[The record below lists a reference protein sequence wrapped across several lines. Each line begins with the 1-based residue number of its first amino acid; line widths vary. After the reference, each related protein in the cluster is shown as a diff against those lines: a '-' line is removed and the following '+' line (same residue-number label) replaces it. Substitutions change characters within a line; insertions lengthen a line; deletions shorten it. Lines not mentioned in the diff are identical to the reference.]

1 MVSVKKDINM
11 GKQILNEDEFIAICN
26 QELQKHPDYE
36 EGMEIIGVPEGY
48 SGSVLSGYNWK
59 GPEFMPG
66 IVSQVVKAVKE
77 KYELRVTQK

>member
-1 MVSVKKDINM
+1 M

-26 QELQKHPDYE
+26 QELQKNPDYE

-48 SGSVLSGYNWK
+48 FGSDLSGYNWK
-59 GPEFMPG
+59 GPEFMLG
-66 IVSQVVKAVKE
+66 IVSQVVQAVKE